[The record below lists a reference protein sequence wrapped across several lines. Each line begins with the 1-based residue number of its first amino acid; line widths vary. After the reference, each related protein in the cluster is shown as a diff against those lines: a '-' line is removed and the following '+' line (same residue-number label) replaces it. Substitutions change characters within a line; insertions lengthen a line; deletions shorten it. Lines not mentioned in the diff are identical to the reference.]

1 MAMTADD
8 SYCANILAICATRN
22 GAYAPIYWHFAC
34 KVLSTVLKFGK
45 IENTMLHVQL
55 QRPIPPN
62 PRAVSGTRSTGLGS
76 SGIVLSSRQSTEF
89 LISFMYLIYIIQ
101 I

>member
-22 GAYAPIYWHFAC
+22 GAYAPVYWWSAC

-45 IENTMLHVQL
+45 IENTMLHVQI
-55 QRPIPPN
+55 QRPTLPN
-62 PRAVSGTRSTGLGS
+62 PRVVQHKVRGGGVTSIDSIFTTVTTVS
-76 SGIVLSSRQSTEF
+76 QY
-89 LISFMYLIYIIQ
+89 MY
-101 I
+101 